1 IVQVETGSNPAV
13 GTVPWGP
20 AAIGAAS
27 DLSAVPEGAKVA
39 VVGRGLAAGHP
50 AWDLCDWLRARGH
63 RTIVVECGWP
73 RGGADIVTFGGSAAV
88 AAALVRLLGVP
99 T

>member
-1 IVQVETGSNPAV
+1 
-13 GTVPWGP
+13 
-20 AAIGAAS
+20 
-27 DLSAVPEGAKVA
+27 VPEGAKVA

-50 AWDLCDWLRARGH
+50 AWDFCDWLRARGH